1 MIGPEDVALKDVI
14 ILSGNLRSTALSQ
27 QLSRAMLDL
36 PAEQDMTLLQHWCG
50 QVSELAD
57 ATGHAPGCR
66 VLVDGRSP
74 LPRSVGNPQL
84 VMVEH
89 DPVGY
94 RGTGGVLRDAV
105 EGYDDADRI
114 LAVFGPQLL
123 RERLGVLVE
132 QLAAASGDVVLFRDG
147 QRSPSGLMLIRV
159 GALRTIKQVGFVDFK
174 EQALPRIA
182 ASHAV
187 RVVDRAEPVSW
198 PIRTLGDYI
207 EALRGHHLRDDRTG
221 SVGGPF
227 AERWDSSFVLTE
239 HGAEIASDAHLHDAV
254 VLSEGRVG
262 KGALVARS
270 VVCAEGVV
278 EPGRTVV
285 EQVVRPSRS
294 REISQ

>member
-1 MIGPEDVALKDVI
+1 MVLKDVI

-50 QVSELAD
+50 QVSEL
-57 ATGHAPGCR
+57 GQSLGRSLGCR

-74 LPRSVGNPQL
+74 LPRSVGDPEL

-105 EGYDDADRI
+105 QGYEDEDRI

-123 RERLGVLVE
+123 RERLDRLVGE
-132 QLAAASGDVVLFRDG
+132 LSAASGDVVMFRDRQG
-147 QRSPSGLMLIRV
+147 VPSGLMLIRV

-182 ASHAV
+182 ESHVV
-187 RVVDRAEPVSW
+187 RVVDRPEPVSW

-207 EALRGHHLRDDRTG
+207 EALRRHHLRDDPQV
-221 SVGGPF
+221 SAGGAF
-227 AERWDSSFVLTE
+227 TERWSSSFVLIE
-239 HGAEIASDAHLHDAV
+239 YGAEVASDAHLHDAV
-254 VLSEGRVG
+254 VLSDGRVG

-270 VVCAEGVV
+270 VVCAGAVV

-285 EQVVRPSRS
+285 EQVVRPRRS
-294 REISQ
+294 REISE